1 MKKIL
6 KIATYDFKRLI
17 INPISIVCLITI
29 LAVCM
34 ITGVVHKIEPT
45 PIYSATISGETAKAV
60 YSNFNSASYTH
71 DNKSKLDNCLT
82 AGEDYITVQKNP
94 CYEYSTLVSINNE
107 FLQVQRE
114 VVKFKQTGS
123 CVYTEENNIDQIE
136 LSTNH
141 LENFIEDFELM
152 EEFETRLIF
161 TKKEFE
167 KLKATSTY
175 FHNQIRATISISEI
189 LNQMYDNSSR
199 FKDLDNITRNVFVWK
214 VDSEKLENYHKNYI
228 EQAQLKTS
236 KILSEMSNLYN
247 EAEASATS
255 NTKFTTDMKN
265 LVTSYK
271 LTCESGAKAVELEL
285 KLALEKHFGKLR
297 NLYHFDD
304 ISTEDTKVALAK
316 TQFYLNDSS
325 LYYTQYQQPL
335 NFNTASYQVSVY
347 DHAYFVISIIG
358 FLTIL
363 FGIFCT
369 YKLFGL
375 DRRNGKIDI
384 ILSQKVSFNEVFL
397 GKFLAVILTTS
408 FVLGLYSVFSLTWGF
423 IAYPALAN
431 NILAVFNLSS
441 AYTINPFLFFLIKLI
456 GIELQVIF
464 YSTITVFTL
473 NLSRKFELCFGISIA
488 IFVAA
493 TICNIFFNGNLIYCL
508 LPFIHADLTSF
519 LGGATME
526 TAFLRTSLY
535 TYGNFFIS
543 LVYYLVVVVLLF
555 NFTKQLFKKN

>member
-1 MKKIL
+1 
-6 KIATYDFKRLI
+6 
-17 INPISIVCLITI
+17 
-29 LAVCM
+29 M

-45 PIYSATISGETAKAV
+45 PAYSATISGETARAV
-60 YSNFNSASYTH
+60 YANFNSSTYVY
-71 DNKSKLDNCLT
+71 DNKSKMDATLNI
-82 AGEDYITVQKNP
+82 GENYISVQKSE
-94 CYEYSTLVSINNE
+94 CYDYSTLSSINTE

-114 VVKFKQTGS
+114 IIKYKQTGS
-123 CVYTEENNIDQIE
+123 CVYTEENDINQIE
-136 LSTNH
+136 LATSH
-141 LENFIEDFELM
+141 LENFIENFEMM

-161 TKKEFE
+161 KKTEFE
-167 KLKATSTY
+167 TLKEVATY
-175 FHNQIRATISISEI
+175 FHDQIRATTSTSKI
-189 LNQMYDNSSR
+189 LDQIYENSSK
-199 FKDLDNITRNVFVWK
+199 FSDLDNITKNVFVWK
-214 VDSEKLENYHKNYI
+214 VDSEKLENYQKNYI
-228 EQAQLKTS
+228 DQANLKAS
-236 KILSEMSNLYN
+236 KILAEMNKLYDESETSV
-247 EAEASATS
+247 TS

-271 LTCESGAKAVELEL
+271 LTCESGVKAIEFEL
-285 KLALEKHFGKLR
+285 KLALEKHFGKLK
-297 NLYHFDD
+297 NLYHFDN

-316 TQFYLNDSS
+316 AQFYLDDSS
-325 LYYTQYQQPL
+325 VYYTQYQQPL

-384 ILSQKVSFNEVFL
+384 ILSQKVSFNEVFI
-397 GKFLAVILTTS
+397 GKFLAIIFTTS
-408 FVLGLYSVFSLTWGF
+408 FVLGLYSIFSLTWGL
-423 IAYPALAN
+423 IAYPTLAN

-464 YSTITVFTL
+464 YSTITLFIL
-473 NLSRKFELCFGISIA
+473 NLSRKFELCFGISVA
-488 IFVAA
+488 IFVIA
-493 TICNIFFNGNLIYCL
+493 TICNIFLNGNLIYCL

-519 LGGATME
+519 LGGATMQ

-543 LVYYLVVVVLLF
+543 LIYYLVVVVLLF

>member
-141 LENFIEDFELM
+141 LENFIENFELM

-255 NTKFTTDMKN
+255 NTKFTIDMKN

-325 LYYTQYQQPL
+325 VYYTQYQQPL

-543 LVYYLVVVVLLF
+543 IVYYLVVVVLLF

>member
-60 YSNFNSASYTH
+60 YSNFNSSSYTY
-71 DNKSKLDNCLT
+71 DNKSKLDNCLI

-136 LSTNH
+136 LATNH

-167 KLKATSTY
+167 KLKETSTY

-214 VDSEKLENYHKNYI
+214 VDSEKLENYQKNYI

-236 KILSEMSNLYN
+236 KILTEMSNLYD

-255 NTKFTTDMKN
+255 NTKFTINMKN

-316 TQFYLNDSS
+316 TQFYLDDSS
-325 LYYTQYQQPL
+325 VYYTQYQQPL